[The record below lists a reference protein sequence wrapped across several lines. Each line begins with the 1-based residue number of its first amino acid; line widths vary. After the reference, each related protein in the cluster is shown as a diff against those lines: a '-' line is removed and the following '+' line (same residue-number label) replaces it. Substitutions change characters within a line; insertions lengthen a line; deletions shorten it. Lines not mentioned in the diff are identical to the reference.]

1 MKDTVLN
8 FADDTPLDWYP
19 VSRELNDVRNE
30 HPDLPAATLVAEFQL
45 SDFRLQ
51 LFSSITFPNHPATA
65 RCPKTPHA
73 TGLRHAA
80 LRPGC
85 RSIPAAK
92 FRHSAELNGSTKAAL
107 NSPLNDEFRTQRR
120 SRRKWAGARTPSMFA
135 GDNSAGRS
143 ILTML

>member
-51 LFSSITFPNHPATA
+51 LFSSIPFPNHPATA
-65 RCPKTPHA
+65 RSLPPSSHK
-73 TGLRHAA
+73 
-80 LRPGC
+80 
-85 RSIPAAK
+85 
-92 FRHSAELNGSTKAAL
+92 AELRRDKSACFEQPHSVSERAARVR
-107 NSPLNDEFRTQRR
+107 NIRV
-120 SRRKWAGARTPSMFA
+120 
-135 GDNSAGRS
+135 
-143 ILTML
+143 LTGI